1 MVTATR
7 REARE
12 AASERPSGARRASGA
27 LGSVALTL
35 LAAGGLVC
43 ILLVI
48 LAFFFHI
55 TVVMFATGSMSPT
68 IPAGSIALVREVP
81 ATQVHVGDVVTVD
94 RSPELPITHRV
105 IGIDGTRDGV
115 VSFRMKG
122 DANTAA
128 DPVEYRTSTVR
139 TVLWSVPGLARA
151 IVWLRNPLVLGAIT
165 LGAAAL
171 VTWAFWPR
179 EDRGRRT
186 PERAREEES

>member
-1 MVTATR
+1 MVTTTR

-12 AASERPSGARRASGA
+12 TAPVRPSGARRVSRA
-27 LGSVALTL
+27 LGSMVLTL
-35 LAAGGLVC
+35 LAAGGAVC

-48 LAFFFHI
+48 LAIFFHI
-55 TVVMFATGSMSPT
+55 TIVMFATGSMSPT

-81 ATQVHVGDVVTVD
+81 ATTMRVGDVVTVD

-105 IGIDGTRDGV
+105 IAIDGTRDGV

-139 TVLWSVPGLARA
+139 AVLWSVPGLARA
-151 IVWLRNPLVLGAIT
+151 IVWFRDPIVLGAIT
-165 LGAAAL
+165 IAAAAL

-179 EDRGRRT
+179 EDGGERV
-186 PERAREEES
+186 RARSPR